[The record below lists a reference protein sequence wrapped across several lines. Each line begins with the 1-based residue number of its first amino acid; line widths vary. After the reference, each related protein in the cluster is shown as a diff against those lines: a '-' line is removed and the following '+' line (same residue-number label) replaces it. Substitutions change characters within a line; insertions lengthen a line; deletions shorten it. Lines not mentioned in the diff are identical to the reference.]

1 MVEAEYAKALYEL
14 AIEEKK
20 VDLFWDYFIALDKT
34 NDDPDF
40 KKIMSSPII
49 ESKEKKEIIK
59 KVYYKLDETF
69 LNFLYVLTDHNHFN
83 LCDKIGHE
91 YRKLVRLDK
100 NIMFIDVISAND
112 LTKAQED
119 KIVKVLKTKYS
130 DKTLQFKYIV
140 KPDLLGGIQIISNG
154 VSIDMTLKA
163 ALDRIKEE
171 L

>member
-20 VDLFWDYFIALDKT
+20 VDLFWDYFIAIDKT

-49 ESKEKKEIIK
+49 DNKEKKEIIK

-154 VSIDMTLKA
+154 VSIDMSLKS

>member
-83 LCDKIGHE
+83 LFDKIGHE

-100 NIMFIDVISAND
+100 NIMFIDVISASE
-112 LTKAQED
+112 LTKNQED
-119 KIVKVLKTKYS
+119 RIVKLLKAKYS

>member
-69 LNFLYVLTDHNHFN
+69 LNFLYVIVDHNRFDSFN
-83 LCDKIGHE
+83 GIGHE
-91 YRKLVRLDK
+91 YRKLVRKEK
-100 NIMFIDVISAND
+100 NIMFIDVISANE
-112 LTKAQED
+112 LTEKHQA
-119 KIVKVLKTKYS
+119 KIVKVLKAKYS

-140 KPDLLGGIQIISNG
+140 KPDLIGGLQIISNG
-154 VSIDMTLKA
+154 ESIDMSLKA

>member
-119 KIVKVLKTKYS
+119 KIVKLLKAKYS

-154 VSIDMTLKA
+154 VSIDMTLKS

>member
-100 NIMFIDVISAND
+100 NIMFIDVISADD

-119 KIVKVLKTKYS
+119 KIVKLLKAKYS

>member
-20 VDLFWDYFIALDKT
+20 VDLFWDYFIAIDKT

-119 KIVKVLKTKYS
+119 KIVKLLKAKYS

>member
-20 VDLFWDYFIALDKT
+20 VDLFWDYFIAIDKT
-34 NDDPDF
+34 NDNPDF

-49 ESKEKKEIIK
+49 DNKEKKEIIK
-59 KVYYKLDETF
+59 KVYY
-69 LNFLYVLTDHNHFN
+69 VLIDHNNFKI
-83 LCDKIGHE
+83 CDRVGHE

-100 NIMFIDVISAND
+100 NIMFIDVISASE
-112 LTKAQED
+112 LTKNQED
-119 KIVKVLKTKYS
+119 KIVKVLKNKYS

-154 VSIDMTLKA
+154 VSIDMSLKS

>member
-1 MVEAEYAKALYEL
+1 MVEAEYAKAIYEL
-14 AIEEKK
+14 ALEEKK
-20 VDLFWDYFIALDKT
+20 VELFWDYFIAIDKT
-34 NDDPDF
+34 DDDPEF
-40 KKIMSSPII
+40 RKIMSSPII
-49 ESKEKKEIIK
+49 DAKEKKEIIK

-140 KPDLLGGIQIISNG
+140 KPGLLGGIQIISNG
-154 VSIDMTLKA
+154 VSIDMSLKS

>member
-1 MVEAEYAKALYEL
+1 MVEAEYAKAIYEL
-14 AIEEKK
+14 ALEEKK
-20 VDLFWDYFIALDKT
+20 VDLFWDYFIAIDKT
-34 NDDPDF
+34 DDDPEF
-40 KKIMSSPII
+40 RKIMSSPII
-49 ESKEKKEIIK
+49 DTKEKKEIIK

-119 KIVKVLKTKYS
+119 KIVKLLKAKYS

>member
-20 VDLFWDYFIALDKT
+20 VDLFWDYFIAIDKT

-49 ESKEKKEIIK
+49 ESKEKKKIIK

-119 KIVKVLKTKYS
+119 KIVKLLKAKYS

-154 VSIDMTLKA
+154 VSIDMTLKS

>member
-20 VDLFWDYFIALDKT
+20 VDLFWDYFIATDKT

-119 KIVKVLKTKYS
+119 KIVKLLKAKYS

-163 ALDRIKEE
+163 ALDRIEEE

>member
-49 ESKEKKEIIK
+49 DNKEKKEIIK

-69 LNFLYVLTDHNHFN
+69 LNFIYVIIDHNRFDSFN
-83 LCDKIGHE
+83 GIGHE

-100 NIMFIDVISAND
+100 NIMFIDVISANE

-119 KIVKVLKTKYS
+119 KIAKLLKAKYS

-154 VSIDMTLKA
+154 VSIDMSLKS

>member
-119 KIVKVLKTKYS
+119 KIVKLLKAKYS

-154 VSIDMTLKA
+154 VSIDMSLKA